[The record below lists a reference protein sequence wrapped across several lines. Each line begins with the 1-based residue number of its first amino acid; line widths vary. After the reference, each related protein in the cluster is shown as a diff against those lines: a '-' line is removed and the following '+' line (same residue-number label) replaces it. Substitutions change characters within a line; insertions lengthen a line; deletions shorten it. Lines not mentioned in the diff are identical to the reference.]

1 VSELLWQ
8 GLPVIK
14 SSAQKGFT
22 IVELII
28 VVAIIGVLAAV
39 ALPQFQ
45 NFAKRAK
52 LSEVI
57 LAATACRTL
66 ISEVYQLSGQDS
78 VAAGA
83 WGCESSASTSQY
95 VASVETDA
103 DGKIS
108 VTAQNIGRGVDGYVV
123 TLVPADSAGPLTY
136 VPYSTVKRWICGST
150 VLGTSVPDK
159 YLPAS
164 CRGL

>member
-1 VSELLWQ
+1 M
-8 GLPVIK
+8 IK
-14 SSAQKGFT
+14 ISAQKGFT
-22 IVELII
+22 IIELIV
-28 VVAIIGVLAAV
+28 VVAIVGVLTAV

-78 VAAGA
+78 VSAGT
-83 WGCESSASTSQY
+83 WGCESSTSTSKY
-95 VASVETDA
+95 VASVQTDD
-103 DGKIS
+103 DGRIS

-123 TLVPADSAGPLTY
+123 TLVPADSSGAVLTY
-136 VPYSTVKRWICGST
+136 APYATVKRWICGST

>member
-1 VSELLWQ
+1 M
-8 GLPVIK
+8 IK

-22 IVELII
+22 IIELII
-28 VVAIIGVLAAV
+28 VVGIVGVLAAI

-52 LSEVI
+52 MSEVI
-57 LAATACRTL
+57 LAASSCRTL

-78 VAAGA
+78 VPAGT
-83 WGCESSASTSQY
+83 WGCESSTSTSKY
-95 VASVETDA
+95 VASVATDE
-103 DGKIS
+103 DGKIT
-108 VTAQNIGRGVDGYVV
+108 VTAQNIARGIDGYVV
-123 TLVPADSAGPLTY
+123 TLVPADATGAPLTY
-136 VPYSTVKRWICGST
+136 VPYAAVKSWICGST
-150 VLGTSVPDK
+150 AMGTSIPDK

>member
-1 VSELLWQ
+1 M
-8 GLPVIK
+8 IK

-57 LAATACRTL
+57 LAASPCRMAV
-66 ISEVYQLSGQDS
+66 SEVYKSGVQDS
-78 VAAGA
+78 VSAGE
-83 WGCESSASTSQY
+83 WGCESSTSTSKY
-95 VASVETDA
+95 VASVATDA
-103 DGKIS
+103 DGKIT
-108 VTAQNIGRGVDGYVV
+108 VTAQNIGRGIDGNAV
-123 TLVPADSAGPLTY
+123 TLVPADSSGAVLTY
-136 VPYSTVKRWICGST
+136 APNTKVNRWICGST
-150 VLGTSVPDK
+150 VTGTSIPDK
-159 YLPAS
+159 YLPGS

>member
-1 VSELLWQ
+1 
-8 GLPVIK
+8 VIK
-14 SSAQKGFT
+14 ISAQKGFT

-28 VVAIIGVLAAV
+28 VVTIIGVLAAV
-39 ALPQFQ
+39 AMPQFQ

-66 ISEVYQLSGQDS
+66 ITEVYQLSGQDT

-83 WGCESSASTSQY
+83 WGCESAASTSQY
-95 VASVETDA
+95 VAKVETDA

-108 VTAQNIGRGVDGYVV
+108 VTAQNIGRGIDGYVV
-123 TLVPADSAGPLTY
+123 TLVPADAAGALTY
-136 VPYSTVKRWICGST
+136 TPYANVKRWICGST
-150 VLGTSVPDK
+150 VFGTSIPDK